1 MKKWTR
7 NLLIGTGAYAAYS
20 IFATAFIR
28 NQPFVEKRFSGTGI
42 ALTFDDGP
50 HPVYTPQLLDL
61 LKRYDVK
68 ATFFVVGSKVEK
80 YPYIIK
86 RMNEEG
92 HAIGIH
98 HYEHKSNWVLTPRQ
112 LQKQL
117 EQTAAAISH
126 CTGRRPTLYRPPW
139 GHFNITTPFISK
151 NYRTILW
158 SHIFG
163 DWKVERARALYEEL
177 HNAAENGAV
186 FLLHDCGK
194 TLGADEEAPKY
205 MLECLARFLADCQER
220 NLPFVQLEGTYN
232 G

>member
-7 NLLIGTGAYAAYS
+7 NLLIGTGIYAAYS
-20 IFATAFIR
+20 VLATALIR
-28 NQPFVEKRFSGTGI
+28 SRPFVEKRFAGKGI

-61 LKRYDVK
+61 LKRYEIK

-86 RMNEEG
+86 RMQEEG

-98 HYEHKSNWVLTPRQ
+98 HYEHKSNWVLSPGQ
-112 LQKQL
+112 LADQL
-117 EQTAAAISH
+117 ERTAKVISH
-126 CTGRRPTLYRPPW
+126 CTGRRPALYRPPW
-139 GHFNITTPFISK
+139 GHFNIAVPFIAK
-151 NYRTILW
+151 GYRTVLW

-163 DWKVERARALYEEL
+163 DWKIEKAKNLYEEL
-177 HNAAENGAV
+177 HNAVEDGAV

-194 TLGADEEAPKY
+194 TLGADEEAPKF
-205 MLECLARFLADCQER
+205 MLESLACFLADCQEQ
-220 NLPFVQLEGTYN
+220 NIHFVQLEGPGN

>member
-1 MKKWTR
+1 MKRWTR
-7 NLLIGTGAYAAYS
+7 NLLIGTGVYGVYS
-20 IFATAFIR
+20 IFATAVIR
-28 NQPFVEKRFSGTGI
+28 NQSFVEKRFSGKGI

-61 LKRYDVK
+61 LKRYDIR

-86 RMNEEG
+86 RIHEEG

-117 EQTAAAISH
+117 EKTAAAISH
-126 CTGRRPTLYRPPW
+126 CTGKRPILYRPPW
-139 GHFNITTPFISK
+139 GHFNATTPFIAR
-151 NYRTILW
+151 NYRMVLW

-163 DWKVERARALYEEL
+163 DWKVERAKMLYNDL
-177 HNAAENGAV
+177 HNAAEDGAV

-205 MLECLARFLADCQER
+205 MLECLARFLADCEKI
-220 NLPFVQLEGTYN
+220 NVPFVQLEGLYN